1 MAFAHHFGA
10 VGDGLADDTKALE
23 HALDAGEG
31 VLELGKG
38 TFRITRPIVLDTT
51 RIGYTA
57 VRGQA
62 GTSRIVMDGPG
73 PALKLI
79 GDHRGTATPAHAQ
92 PHTWERERMPIVSGI
107 EIVGA
112 HRLADGIRLTR
123 TMQTTI
129 QNTLLRRVRHG
140 IQLVERN
147 RNFLLSAKNLEDLGP
162 VSL

>member
-10 VGDGLADDTKALE
+10 VGDGLVDDTKALE

-73 PALKLI
+73 PALKLV
-79 GDHRGTATPAHAQ
+79 GDHRGTAQ
-92 PHTWERERMPIVSGI
+92 PQSYQDHTWEKERFPTISGLEILGQHVLEHPHGLHPAREAAQVH
-107 EIVGA
+107 A
-112 HRLADGIRLTR
+112 QHR
-123 TMQTTI
+123 
-129 QNTLLRRVRHG
+129 VFE
-140 IQLVERN
+140 LVPDTHRGV
-147 RNFLLSAKNLEDLGP
+147 A
-162 VSL
+162 